1 MAIIGLQLCYIT
13 WCGGSLQQI
22 KVMVNEG
29 LTIMHSFHVN
39 IFFFRVELQTTRTK
53 QQLRK
58 VMCNLSKNKKIKKSC
73 QPNLAKEIIII
84 RRINHLH
91 PYSDLVAPDST
102 IIILML
108 QCLCGFG
115 WGAQL
120 SLGLSFDALRRL
132 SYPTD
137 PQ

>member
-58 VMCNLSKNKKIKKSC
+58 GMCNLSKNKKKKKIM
-73 QPNLAKEIIII
+73 PAKLGK
-84 RRINHLH
+84 RNNNNKKNK
-91 PYSDLVAPDST
+91 SST
-102 IIILML
+102 
-108 QCLCGFG
+108 
-115 WGAQL
+115 
-120 SLGLSFDALRRL
+120 SLL
-132 SYPTD
+132 
-137 PQ
+137 